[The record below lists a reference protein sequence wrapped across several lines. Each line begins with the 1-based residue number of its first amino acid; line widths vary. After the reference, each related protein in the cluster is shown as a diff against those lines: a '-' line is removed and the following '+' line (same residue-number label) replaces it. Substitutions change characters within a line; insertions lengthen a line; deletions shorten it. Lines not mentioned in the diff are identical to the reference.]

1 MQISLYEFV
10 DLSPV
15 AFAAWKAYSGSGPG
29 QIPPSCAPASAKGLA
44 TTIRVIANC
53 IKTRHP
59 GASDELFSISDEIR
73 ESADPPWSGA
83 GGRPKLRMREA
94 PIESCCYEPIPTD
107 FEIDCFLESWYKK
120 NQDAE
125 SWLDEHQERDL
136 IRTAISTFGQ
146 VPSRKS
152 PHSATSTP

>member
-1 MQISLYEFV
+1 MQMSLYEFV

-15 AFAAWKAYSGSGPG
+15 AFTAWKAYNGSGPG
-29 QIPPSCAPASAKGLA
+29 QIRLHALRHLRRDLPPLFVSSQTASKPGTLA
-44 TTIRVIANC
+44 HLT
-53 IKTRHP
+53 
-59 GASDELFSISDEIR
+59 SFSISDEIC

-94 PIESCCYEPIPTD
+94 PIESCCYEPTPTD

-125 SWLDEHQERDL
+125 SWLDEDQERDL

-146 VPSRKS
+146 VPSRKP